1 MEISLLPVSAGLELY
16 RRQAER
22 LFEEYITG
30 DPAVV
35 NFIRSNHPRLR
46 KWAEANCPYASVTPA
61 DIQQAMASWY
71 YFDSWMHLVEWVAAV
86 TQKNSAVFLFESA
99 VEAIFNG
106 DLTRLSA
113 LLREEPALVK
123 ARSMRQH
130 CATLLHYIGANGV
143 EYYRG
148 HYPANAVEMVKILLA
163 AGAEVDAE
171 ADMYHGGATTL
182 GLVATSIHPTRAGVM
197 YPLLEALLDGGADID
212 RPGAAGN
219 GQCAVN
225 GCLANGR
232 PEAADFLARRG
243 AMLDLEGASGVG
255 RLDVVRSFFN
265 EDGSLRASAIKVQ
278 MDRGFI
284 WACEYGQT
292 AVVEFLLGKGADP
305 AAPMDGMNSLHW
317 AVMGGH
323 LDTIKLLID
332 RNVSVETENVYGGT
346 ALSTAFW
353 ATVNHEE
360 VYRWPGFTDDLSV
373 IEVLLNAG
381 ARIEAGTLDWFERQ
395 NLPAGKKA
403 AIEDLLQSYG
413 AES

>member
-22 LFEEYITG
+22 LFEGYVTG
-30 DPAVV
+30 DAAVIS
-35 NFIRSNHPRLR
+35 FIRSNHPRLR
-46 KWAEANCPYASVTPA
+46 KWAETNCSYASVTPA
-61 DIQQAMASWY
+61 DIQQAMAGWY

-86 TQKNSAVFLFESA
+86 TQKNSPVFLFESA
-99 VEAIFNG
+99 VEAIFTG
-106 DLTRLSA
+106 DVNRLA
-113 LLREEPALVK
+113 TLLREEPSLVK

-130 CATLLHYIGANGV
+130 HGTLLHYIGANGV

-148 HYPANAVEMVKILLA
+148 QYPSNAVDLVQVLVA

-171 ADMYHGGATTL
+171 ADMYQGRATAL
-182 GLVATSIHPTRAGVM
+182 GLVATSVHPTKAGVM
-197 YPLLEALLDGGADID
+197 YPLLEALLDAGAAID

-219 GQCAVN
+219 GQYAVN

-243 AMLDLEGASGVG
+243 AVLDLEGASGVG
-255 RLDVVRSFFN
+255 RLDVIRSFFD
-265 EDGSLRASAIKVQ
+265 EDGSLKTSATRTQ

-292 AVVEFLLGKGADP
+292 AAVEFLLSKGADP
-305 AAPMDGMNSLHW
+305 IEPVDGMNGLHW
-317 AVMGGH
+317 AVLGGH

-332 RNVSVETENVYGGT
+332 RNVSLETVNIYGGT

-353 ATVNHEE
+353 ATVNNED
-360 VYRWPGFTDDLSV
+360 VYRWPGFTDDILV

-381 ARIEAGTLDWFERQ
+381 AKIGAGTLDWLDRQ

-403 AIEDLLQSYG
+403 AITDLLQSYG